1 MELII
6 KQSPD
11 IGENRITIEC
21 SHISPQLEKII
32 REIRSLDY
40 AVNGRDGESWYRIP
54 LEQIF
59 YFDSVDGKTFLY
71 ASEKCYEVKES
82 LSELEGRLQNL
93 RFLRISKNTLIHLE
107 KLQSTRVLPFSKME
121 VTMKNGEKL
130 IVTRYYLESFK
141 KAFGL

>member
-11 IGENRITIEC
+11 IGENRIIIEC

-32 REIRSLDY
+32 RQIRSLDY

-71 ASEKCYEVKES
+71 SGEKCYEVKES
-82 LSELEGRLQNL
+82 LSELEERLQNM

-107 KLQSTRVLPFSKME
+107 KLQSTRVLPFSRME
-121 VTMKNGEKL
+121 ATMENGEKL
-130 IVTRYYLESFK
+130 IVTRYYLENFK